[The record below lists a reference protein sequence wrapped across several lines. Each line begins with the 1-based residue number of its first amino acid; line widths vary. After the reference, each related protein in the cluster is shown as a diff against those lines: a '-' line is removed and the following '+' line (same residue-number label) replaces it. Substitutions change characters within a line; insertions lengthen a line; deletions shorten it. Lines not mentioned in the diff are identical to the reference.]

1 MNITDAVAVVE
12 VEDLLVG
19 AFVWVWNGFLGQLKI
34 FIGLKTKHIG
44 TILSI
49 KQWSFKR
56 TWMKSVNQGEHLLL
70 LTITNF

>member
-19 AFVWVWNGFLGQLKI
+19 AFVWVWNGFLGRLTM

-49 KQWSFKR
+49 LQWSLKR
-56 TWMKSVNQGEHLLL
+56 TWMNSVNQGEHLLL